1 MMIRKVRIGV
11 MKKKGA
17 RAGWLGVKRRE
28 SERPREK
35 SSKVKARKV
44 CSGNFK

>member
-1 MMIRKVRIGV
+1 MIRKVMIGV

-17 RAGWLGVKRRE
+17 RAGWLGVKM
-28 SERPREK
+28 SERVRPREK
-35 SSKVKARKV
+35 SSKVKARNV

>member
-1 MMIRKVRIGV
+1 MIRKVRIGV
-11 MKKKGA
+11 MKKNGA
-17 RAGWLGVKRRE
+17 KVAYVGWNRRE
-28 SERPREK
+28 SERLRAK